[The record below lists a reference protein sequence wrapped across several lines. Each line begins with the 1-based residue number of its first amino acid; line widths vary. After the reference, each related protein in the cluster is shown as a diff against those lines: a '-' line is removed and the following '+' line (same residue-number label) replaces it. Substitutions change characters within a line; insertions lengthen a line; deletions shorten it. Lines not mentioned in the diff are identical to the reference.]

1 MYDQPMVPA
10 DFVVPERLDCG
21 TYHLRMLSIED
32 VEKDYEAVMAS
43 RERLTGLLDPD
54 STWPEGLTLKDD
66 MIDLAWHQREFTLRH
81 SFAYT
86 VMSADESKCVGCV
99 YFFPCN
105 AEGYDAAA
113 YYWVRAGE
121 NAAAR
126 DAALGAQISDWLNAA
141 WPFKSVAF
149 PGRQLSWP
157 QWRALPRRS

>member
-21 TYHLRMLSIED
+21 AYHLRMLSIED

-81 SFAYT
+81 SFAT
-86 VMSADESKCVGCV
+86 HLLQS
-99 YFFPCN
+99 
-105 AEGYDAAA
+105 GYDIRTVQELLGHKDVKTTQVYTDVLNRGPRA
-113 YYWVRAGE
+113 VRSPLD
-121 NAAAR
+121 R
-126 DAALGAQISDWLNAA
+126 
-141 WPFKSVAF
+141 
-149 PGRQLSWP
+149 
-157 QWRALPRRS
+157 